1 MKVKKLSKNNIKL
14 LIIIFLLAGSCAYLF
29 YLIPKILD
37 LRSELPT
44 VTAAVA
50 VLQKKVTL
58 LQTLSSNQATLNT
71 HQAEFSKALP
81 KEIDVPTFM
90 ERISKVASSSG
101 ISTESFTYS
110 GKSAVKTKSDVKSV
124 EEYSFQFSGKGNY
137 DAVAVFVRTLENF
150 AGLVSF
156 NDFSIKISKSIPSDQ
171 AGAGE
176 VSSDLSITLKITAY
190 YMPEGV
196 VSISRTT
203 EDITVDL
210 TAQEYIKALNIAQGL
225 TMWEVAAYEDS
236 VGRTNPFIR

>member
-14 LIIIFLLAGSCAYLF
+14 LIIILMLAGSCAYLF
-29 YLIPKILD
+29 YLVPKILD
-37 LRSELPT
+37 LRSELPKVKNT
-44 VTAAVA
+44 VAI
-50 VLQKKVTL
+50 LQKKVSL
-58 LQTLSSNQATLNT
+58 LQSLSSNQATLNT

-110 GKSAVKTKSDVKSV
+110 GKAAVKTKSDVKSV
-124 EEYSFQFSGKGNY
+124 EQDSFQFSGKGNY
-137 DAVAVFVRTLENF
+137 DAVDVFVRTLENF

-156 NDFSIKISKSIPSDQ
+156 NDFSIKASKDGSSAQPTTDD
-171 AGAGE
+171 
-176 VSSDLSITLKITAY
+176 VSSDLNITLKLTAY

-196 VSISRTT
+196 VTVSRTT

-210 TAQEYIKALNIAQGL
+210 TAQEYINALNIAKSL
-225 TMWEVAAYEDS
+225 TMWEVAAYENS